1 MARQDG
7 IDQPNGPAIRSGT
20 RLHPPNPRPHGL
32 PCSGSSAPLAYP
44 EPPACPTPSG
54 HARGRPRPPRRP
66 ATPASPVIAPTGEAL
81 IVADMQSY
89 TIGQAA
95 RLLGVSPDT
104 ARRWADAGRVATH
117 RDETGRRLIDG
128 KDLAEFS
135 VELAGSSGGEEG
147 ASYTSA
153 RNAFPGIV
161 TAIKLGD
168 VAAQVEIQAGPHRLV
183 SLLTREAVE
192 ELGLEVGMEATARV
206 KSTNVHIDRV

>member
-1 MARQDG
+1 
-7 IDQPNGPAIRSGT
+7 
-20 RLHPPNPRPHGL
+20 
-32 PCSGSSAPLAYP
+32 
-44 EPPACPTPSG
+44 
-54 HARGRPRPPRRP
+54 
-66 ATPASPVIAPTGEAL
+66 
-81 IVADMQSY
+81 MQSY

-104 ARRWADAGRVATH
+104 TRRWADAGRVATH

-128 KDLAEFS
+128 KALAAFC
-135 VELAGSSGGEEG
+135 VELAKSGSGDEDTP
-147 ASYTSA
+147 YTSV

>member
-1 MARQDG
+1 MIAMQD
-7 IDQPNGPAIRSGT
+7 
-20 RLHPPNPRPHGL
+20 
-32 PCSGSSAPLAYP
+32 
-44 EPPACPTPSG
+44 
-54 HARGRPRPPRRP
+54 
-66 ATPASPVIAPTGEAL
+66 
-81 IVADMQSY
+81 Y

-117 RDETGRRLIDG
+117 RDEAGRRLIDG
-128 KDLAEFS
+128 RDLAAFS
-135 VELAGSSGGEEG
+135 VELAKGGGEEEP
-147 ASYTSA
+147 SYTSV

-206 KSTNVHIDRV
+206 KSTNVHIDRA